1 MGFVALMRHFL
12 AYLLLASAASASTSP
27 KNCITPEDAAQNM
40 GKKVCL
46 RAHVYDV
53 QETDAGTRYLDVC
66 SPKLKDEECKFSIVS
81 FQSDEKQVGNL
92 EPLRNADIEI
102 RGTVR
107 EFHGRT
113 EIVLNDQQQ
122 LHGGN
127 ERFRPNPALSRFD
140 ASTGHVAF
148 KDPSATQVVHASGA
162 FSHHFGRGASTKTTT
177 SK

>member
-1 MGFVALMRHFL
+1 MRHVL
-12 AYLLLASAASASTSP
+12 ACLLLAGAASASASTSTP
-27 KNCITPEDAAQNM
+27 KNCITPEDTMKNL
-40 GKKVCL
+40 GKNVCL

-53 QETDAGTRYLDVC
+53 QETDTGTRYLDVC
-66 SPKLKDEECKFSIVS
+66 APQVKDDECKFYIVS
-81 FQSDEKQVGNL
+81 FQSDEKHVGNL

-107 EFHGRT
+107 EYHGRA

-122 LHGGN
+122 LHNGK
-127 ERFRPNPALSRFD
+127 ERFRPNPALSKFD

-148 KDPSATQVVHASGA
+148 KDPSASLVVHANGA
-162 FSHHFGRGASTKTTT
+162 FSHRYGKSATSKAST